1 MYRSMFYNL
10 YMDKAKIIELIDG
23 LPEEQQAEVIDFA
36 KFLKYQ
42 SAKARILSS
51 DKEGRIAFDSTD
63 DLLNAIDN
71 AN

>member
-1 MYRSMFYNL
+1 MFYNL
-10 YMDKAKIIELIDG
+10 HMDRAKIMEILDG

-42 SAKARILSS
+42 SAKARVLAS
-51 DKEGRIAFDSTD
+51 DKEERLSFKSTD